1 MAQERDYYEVLGVQR
16 RADRS
21 QIADAY
27 RRLAM
32 QFHPDRNPGDDEAA
46 ARFKEAA
53 RAFEVLSDEQ
63 LRARYDR
70 YGHAGLQ
77 GGTHDFNDISDIFE
91 AFGDLF
97 GGGLFG
103 ESLGGKRR
111 GQRARKGRDVFCEVR
126 LSLLEAARGVART
139 VSFQRHEPCGE
150 CDGSGARAG
159 STPEVCDYCAGQGQV
174 LQSAGVFRL
183 QSTCPACRGAGR
195 IVRDRCRACGGDGVR
210 LEQVERRVTIP
221 AGVDADVRVRLAGE
235 GEPGAAGGPPG
246 DCYCVIEIEE
256 HPLLSRQ
263 GRDLVCEVPVT
274 FSQAALGASIEVATL
289 EGPRSVEM
297 PSGTQHGDVMRLRGL
312 GMPDV
317 RGRGMG
323 DLLVHVQIDVPK
335 TLSPRAESLLRELA
349 LEEHAAVTPKR
360 KSFFERLGEYF
371 HAATPTDSASAAPVE
386 GVQAGEVPSREKRAR
401 PRGRE

>member
-1 MAQERDYYEVLGVQR
+1 MPQERDYYEVLGVQR
-16 RADRS
+16 RAERS

-32 QFHPDRNPGDDEAA
+32 KFHPDRNPGDEEAA

-97 GGGLFG
+97 GGGMFG
-103 ESLGGKRR
+103 EALGGRRR
-111 GQRARKGRDVFCEVR
+111 GQRARKGRDVFCPVR
-126 LSLLEAARGVART
+126 LTLLEAAKGTTRNIA
-139 VSFQRHEPCGE
+139 FQRHEPCGD
-150 CDGSGARAG
+150 CDGSGARPG
-159 STPEVCDYCAGQGQV
+159 STPQICDYCGGQGQV

-195 IVRDRCRACGGDGVR
+195 IVRDRCRACSGEGVK

-263 GRDLVCEVPVT
+263 GRDLVCEVPIT

-289 EGPRSVEM
+289 EGPRAVEM
-297 PSGTQHGDVMRLRGL
+297 PRGTQHGDILRLRGL

-323 DLLVHVQIDVPK
+323 DLLVHVHIDVPK
-335 TLSPRAESLLRELA
+335 TLSPKAESLLRELA
-349 LEEHAAVTPKR
+349 IEEHAAVTPRR
-360 KSFFERLGEYF
+360 KSFFERLGDYF
-371 HAATPTDSASAAPVE
+371 QGGPGTESEAAEHAVKESSGSPP
-386 GVQAGEVPSREKRAR
+386 REKRSR